1 MLWDGVS
8 FHLDHFTFEQ
18 AFGGAFSNALLQAL
32 NQALVLLHRAGTN
45 CHVVVFREHP
55 GVEIGRHICADV
67 HLSEILVIR
76 HLLRW
81 KFDPFLEGNRHFVI
95 TRVHCFGHPGVGT
108 ISANDQ
114 IHIKGFWVPCWT
126 TLAVVGVVNAIWAL
140 PVFAGVDFLHQ
151 AIDQRG
157 AKICRAVP

>member
-1 MLWDGVS
+1 MLWNGVS

-55 GVEIGRHICADV
+55 GVEVGRHICADV

-81 KFDPFLEGNRHFVI
+81 KFDPFLEGNRNVVI
-95 TRVHCFGHPGVGT
+95 TGIHRFRHSGVGA
-108 ISANDQ
+108 ISPDDQ
-114 IHIKGFWVPCWT
+114 IHIQGFWVPSRT
-126 TLAVVGVVNAIWAL
+126 ATAVIGVVDAIRAL
-140 PVFAGVDFLHQ
+140 PVVTGVDFL
-151 AIDQRG
+151 D
-157 AKICRAVP
+157 